1 MDEYKVAVIGIAI
14 TILAGSILGIF
25 RGAKYRSQIYREWMP
40 QRADRIIAGLDEL
53 AIDIINELHRTIQAD
68 YGYTS
73 VGDFWPVGPPPNPSH
88 FREMVD
94 KYERALKYKDK
105 IKSDIKLLMNL
116 GHTLVGSLSMMA
128 IGALMVIFH
137 YSLDLK
143 GASTASIGY
152 ALGALAFASIV
163 LALVVHVFLNNRLT
177 NAEVLSDERVQD
189 A

>member
-1 MDEYKVAVIGIAI
+1 MDEYKVTVIGIAI

-53 AIDIINELHRTIQAD
+53 AIDVINELHRIIQAD

-73 VGDFWPVGPPPNPSH
+73 TGEFWPSGPPPNPSH
-88 FREMVD
+88 FRDMVD
-94 KYERALKYKDK
+94 KYERALRYKEK
-105 IKSDIKLLMNL
+105 IKSDITLLMNL
-116 GHTLVGSLSMMA
+116 GHALVGSLSLMA
-128 IGALMVIFH
+128 TGALMVIFH

-143 GASTASIGY
+143 GTSTAIIGY
-152 ALGALAFASIV
+152 AFGALAFTTII
-163 LALVVHVFLNNRLT
+163 LALIFHVFLNNRLT